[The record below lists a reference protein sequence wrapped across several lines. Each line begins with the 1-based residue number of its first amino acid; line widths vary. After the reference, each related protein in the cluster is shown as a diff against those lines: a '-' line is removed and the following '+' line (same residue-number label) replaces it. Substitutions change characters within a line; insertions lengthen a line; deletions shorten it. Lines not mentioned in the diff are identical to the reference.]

1 MLGKDYMLAIV
12 LVNCDDNLWSDQSL
26 ETDPDLPP
34 GWRKICDSL
43 GTYYWHVSTGTT
55 QWQHPA
61 HTTCPGGHLEAD
73 GEETLQGMDCQAPVA
88 KHLAK
93 NRPIPSPMASLSQRT
108 SLPWQG
114 DDFQHSAEP
123 GSKCFAV
130 RLLGSVEI
138 PEEDLAPGKS
148 SIAVNNCIQQL
159 SNSKGQG
166 SGENQGE
173 GQDLVMILKKDTMSL
188 VDPLD
193 HSLIHRQPILNIRVW
208 GVGCNNGRDRDFAFV
223 ASDKDTC
230 VLKCHVF
237 HCNVPAKGIAKA
249 LHEMCSKIVAERA
262 VASSRLP
269 CATTLEPVSTEDL
282 PLQVDI
288 LEAVRQSMQ
297 TYKALYIGSLP
308 VPRAMGMDVLNK
320 AIEKLTRGPGR
331 EHWMPSLIHVS
342 DTAMRVHPAQVGRG
356 TGGYG
361 RSRHP
366 AATGVGQA
374 TPTGDPED
382 EEAAHIWECQVRYV
396 TFLGVG
402 RDAHTFALIVDTG
415 RCFQCTAFWCEPD
428 AGTISEA
435 VQAACMVSGS
445 RNPPNSPALWDTCGR
460 RRRQGLGTEE
470 GKAEGL
476 SGMPNPGGRQGREGA
491 DPSEPHPT
499 PRHTQPP
506 SDATL
511 RPRLVVCGPAVVS
524 PCSST
529 PRPRPVPRVPTGA
542 VPEVP
547 GAAAPAKVKGA
558 TGRGWAGPTAAGDA
572 ATGAAKASGSSGGA
586 AGPGARRRGLFS
598 LLEAFR
604 LRRTLLHSP

>member
-34 GWRKICDSL
+34 GWRKIRDSL
-43 GTYYWHVSTGTT
+43 GTYYWHVPTGTT

-61 HTTCPGGHLEAD
+61 HTTGPGGRPEAD
-73 GEETLQGMDCQAPVA
+73 GEETLQGMDCQALTA
-88 KHLAK
+88 KHSAK
-93 NRPIPSPMASLSQRT
+93 DRPIPSPMASLSRRT
-108 SLPWQG
+108 SLPWHG

-130 RLLGSVEI
+130 RSLGWVEI

-166 SGENQGE
+166 SAENRGEVRAWE

-193 HSLIHRQPILNIRVW
+193 RSLIHCQPILNIRVW

-262 VASSRLP
+262 AASSGLP
-269 CATTLEPVSTEDL
+269 RAATLEPVSTEDL

-297 TYKALYIGSLP
+297 TYEALYIGSLP
-308 VPRAMGMDVLNK
+308 VPRAMGMDVLNE

-331 EHWMPSLIHVS
+331 ERWTPSLIRVS
-342 DTAMRVHPAQVGRG
+342 DTAMRVHPVQVGRG
-356 TGGYG
+356 RGAPAEAGTLLPPGWDRQPPWGA
-361 RSRHP
+361 RPPSRGDL
-366 AATGVGQA
+366 AGVAGLPGVWPGVDG
-374 TPTGDPED
+374 PTGSPQED

-415 RCFQCTAFWCEPD
+415 RRFQCAAFWCEPD
-428 AGTISEA
+428 ASTISEA
-435 VQAACMVSGS
+435 VQAACMVQYQK
-445 RNPPNSPALWDTCGR
+445 C
-460 RRRQGLGTEE
+460 
-470 GKAEGL
+470 
-476 SGMPNPGGRQGREGA
+476 
-491 DPSEPHPT
+491 
-499 PRHTQPP
+499 
-506 SDATL
+506 
-511 RPRLVVCGPAVVS
+511 LV
-524 PCSST
+524 
-529 PRPRPVPRVPTGA
+529 
-542 VPEVP
+542 
-547 GAAAPAKVKGA
+547 AAAPGAKAKA
-558 TGRGWAGPTAAGDA
+558 AARRGRAGPAASGDA
-572 ATGAAKASGSSGGA
+572 ASGAAKASGGSGGA
-586 AGPGARRRGLFS
+586 AGAGARKRGLFS
-598 LLEAFR
+598 FLEAFR
-604 LRRTLLHSP
+604 LRRALLHTP

>member
-43 GTYYWHVSTGTT
+43 GTYYWHVPTGTT

-61 HTTCPGGHLEAD
+61 CTTSPGGHTEAD
-73 GEETLQGMDCQAPVA
+73 GEETLQGRECQAPAA
-88 KHLAK
+88 KHSAK
-93 NRPIPSPMASLSQRT
+93 DRPIPSPMASLSRRH
-108 SLPWQG
+108 SLSWHG

-130 RLLGSVEI
+130 RSLGWVEI

-159 SNSKGQG
+159 SNSKGQ
-166 SGENQGE
+166 SSAENQGE

-193 HSLIHRQPILNIRVW
+193 RSLIHRQPILNIRVW

-269 CATTLEPVSTEDL
+269 RAATLEPISAEDL

-297 TYKALYIGSLP
+297 TYEALYIGSLP
-308 VPRAMGMDVLNK
+308 VPRAMGMDVLNE
-320 AIEKLTRGPGR
+320 AIEKLTRRPGR
-331 EHWMPSLIHVS
+331 ENWTPSLIYVS
-342 DTAMRVHPAQVGRG
+342 DTAMRVHPAQVGR
-356 TGGYG
+356 
-361 RSRHP
+361 
-366 AATGVGQA
+366 AQ
-374 TPTGDPED
+374 
-382 EEAAHIWECQVRYV
+382 
-396 TFLGVG
+396 
-402 RDAHTFALIVDTG
+402 
-415 RCFQCTAFWCEPD
+415 
-428 AGTISEA
+428 
-435 VQAACMVSGS
+435 
-445 RNPPNSPALWDTCGR
+445 
-460 RRRQGLGTEE
+460 
-470 GKAEGL
+470 
-476 SGMPNPGGRQGREGA
+476 
-491 DPSEPHPT
+491 
-499 PRHTQPP
+499 
-506 SDATL
+506 
-511 RPRLVVCGPAVVS
+511 
-524 PCSST
+524 
-529 PRPRPVPRVPTGA
+529 
-542 VPEVP
+542 
-547 GAAAPAKVKGA
+547 GAAAGA
-558 TGRGWAGPTAAGDA
+558 GTALPPGQR
-572 ATGAAKASGSSGGA
+572 TWGA
-586 AGPGARRRGLFS
+586 AGPPGYVKPGNQERGWNDPPQFSYGLQAQAGGSRRTPLTRRAAPPPAGALPGAPPDPPSAPSDPAAPPPRALGPPPQGAVGAAPRTEGRPSAACPEQEECSVSADTVLAPLRAALDACRATVQKQVCNDIGRRLTVLEDAWAQGKLSAPVRKRMS
-598 LLEAFR
+598 LLVQELQQQHWDAADEIHRSLMVDHVNEVSQWMVGVKR
-604 LRRTLLHSP
+604 LIAETRDLPTGETTDGSADTEPTSEPTSEPATETATEPGQEEP

>member
-26 ETDPDLPP
+26 ETDPNLPP
-34 GWRKICDSL
+34 GWRKIHDSL
-43 GTYYWHVSTGTT
+43 GTYYWHVPTGTT

-61 HTTCPGGHLEAD
+61 RTTSPGGHPEAD
-73 GEETLQGMDCQAPVA
+73 GEEVLQGMDGQDPAA
-88 KHLAK
+88 KYSSK
-93 NRPIPSPMASLSQRT
+93 DRPIPSPMASLSRRT
-108 SLPWQG
+108 SLPWHG
-114 DDFQHSAEP
+114 DDFQQSAEP
-123 GSKCFAV
+123 SSKCFAV
-130 RLLGSVEI
+130 RSLGWVEI

-166 SGENQGE
+166 SVETQGE

-208 GVGCNNGRDRDFAFV
+208 GVGCNNGSNLSPLLPPCHHDCRDRDFAFV

-237 HCNVPAKGIAKA
+237 HCNVPAKSIATA

-262 VASSRLP
+262 VVSSRLP
-269 CATTLEPVSTEDL
+269 CATSLEPVSTEDL

-297 TYKALYIGSLP
+297 TYEALYIGSLP
-308 VPRAMGMDVLNK
+308 VPRAMGMDVLNE
-320 AIEKLTRGPGR
+320 AIEKLTSSPGR
-331 EHWMPSLIHVS
+331 ECWTPSLIHVS
-342 DTAMRVHPAQVGRG
+342 DTAMRVHPAQ
-356 TGGYG
+356 
-361 RSRHP
+361 
-366 AATGVGQA
+366 
-374 TPTGDPED
+374 ED

-415 RCFQCTAFWCEPD
+415 RRFQCAAFWCEPN

-435 VQAACMVSGS
+435 VQAACM
-445 RNPPNSPALWDTCGR
+445 LQYQKC
-460 RRRQGLGTEE
+460 
-470 GKAEGL
+470 
-476 SGMPNPGGRQGREGA
+476 
-491 DPSEPHPT
+491 
-499 PRHTQPP
+499 
-506 SDATL
+506 
-511 RPRLVVCGPAVVS
+511 LV
-524 PCSST
+524 
-529 PRPRPVPRVPTGA
+529 
-542 VPEVP
+542 
-547 GAAAPAKVKGA
+547 AAAPGAKARGA
-558 TGRGWAGPTAAGDA
+558 TGRGRGGPAASGDA
-572 ATGAAKASGSSGGA
+572 AGGSAKAGRGGGGA
-586 AGPGARRRGLFS
+586 AGAGARKRGLFS

-604 LRRTLLHSP
+604 LRRALLHTP

>member
-1 MLGKDYMLAIV
+1 MCQRAQHSGSTLHTPLAQEGTWR
-12 LVNCDDNLWSDQSL
+12 LMERRHSREWTARPLWQSTWQRTGPFPAPWLRCPKGPHCPGREMTSSTAQSL
-26 ETDPDLPP
+26 APSALLCVCWAR
-34 GWRKICDSL
+34 WRSPRR
-43 GTYYWHVSTGTT
+43 TW
-55 QWQHPA
+55 
-61 HTTCPGGHLEAD
+61 
-73 GEETLQGMDCQAPVA
+73 
-88 KHLAK
+88 HLA
-93 NRPIPSPMASLSQRT
+93 RAASLSITVSSSSPTARARALGRT
-108 SLPWQG
+108 
-114 DDFQHSAEP
+114 
-123 GSKCFAV
+123 
-130 RLLGSVEI
+130 
-138 PEEDLAPGKS
+138 
-148 SIAVNNCIQQL
+148 
-159 SNSKGQG
+159 
-166 SGENQGE
+166 
-173 GQDLVMILKKDTMSL
+173 
-188 VDPLD
+188 
-193 HSLIHRQPILNIRVW
+193 RV
-208 GVGCNNGRDRDFAFV
+208 RDRDFAFV

-342 DTAMRVHPAQVGRG
+342 DTAMRVHPAQ
-356 TGGYG
+356 
-361 RSRHP
+361 
-366 AATGVGQA
+366 
-374 TPTGDPED
+374 ED

-547 GAAAPAKVKGA
+547 GGRC
-558 TGRGWAGPTAAGDA
+558 TG
-572 ATGAAKASGSSGGA
+572 
-586 AGPGARRRGLFS
+586 
-598 LLEAFR
+598 
-604 LRRTLLHSP
+604 

>member
-34 GWRKICDSL
+34 GWRKIRDSL
-43 GTYYWHVSTGTT
+43 GTYYWHVPTGTT

-61 HTTCPGGHLEAD
+61 HTTSPGGRAEAD
-73 GEETLQGMDCQAPVA
+73 GEEALQGMDCQAPAA
-88 KHLAK
+88 KHSAAD
-93 NRPIPSPMASLSQRT
+93 RPIPSPMASLSRRT
-108 SLPWQG
+108 SLPWHG
-114 DDFQHSAEP
+114 DEFQHSAEP

-130 RLLGSVEI
+130 RSLGWVEI

-166 SGENQGE
+166 SAENRGE

-193 HSLIHRQPILNIRVW
+193 RSLIHRQPILNIRVW

-262 VASSRLP
+262 VASSGLP
-269 CATTLEPVSTEDL
+269 RAATLEAVSTEDL

-297 TYKALYIGSLP
+297 TYEALYIGSLP
-308 VPRAMGMDVLNK
+308 VPRAMGMDVLNE
-320 AIEKLTRGPGR
+320 AIEKLTKGPGR
-331 EHWMPSLIHVS
+331 ERWTPSLIRVS

-356 TGGYG
+356 QGALAEAGTLLPPGWDRQPPWGARPPG
-361 RSRHP
+361 RGDL
-366 AATGVGQA
+366 AGVAGLPGVWPGVDG
-374 TPTGDPED
+374 PTGSPQED

-402 RDAHTFALIVDTG
+402 RDAHTFALIVDMG
-415 RCFQCTAFWCEPD
+415 RRFQCAAFWCEPD

-435 VQAACMVSGS
+435 VQAACMVQYQK
-445 RNPPNSPALWDTCGR
+445 C
-460 RRRQGLGTEE
+460 
-470 GKAEGL
+470 
-476 SGMPNPGGRQGREGA
+476 
-491 DPSEPHPT
+491 
-499 PRHTQPP
+499 
-506 SDATL
+506 
-511 RPRLVVCGPAVVS
+511 LV
-524 PCSST
+524 
-529 PRPRPVPRVPTGA
+529 
-542 VPEVP
+542 
-547 GAAAPAKVKGA
+547 AAAPGAKAKAA
-558 TGRGWAGPTAAGDA
+558 TGRGRAGPAASGDA
-572 ATGAAKASGSSGGA
+572 ASGAVKASGGSGGA
-586 AGPGARRRGLFS
+586 AGAGARKRGLFS
-598 LLEAFR
+598 FLEAFR
-604 LRRTLLHSP
+604 LRRALLHTP

>member
-34 GWRKICDSL
+34 GWRKIRDSL
-43 GTYYWHVSTGTT
+43 GTYYWHVPTGTT
-55 QWQHPA
+55 QWQHP
-61 HTTCPGGHLEAD
+61 TRTSTGPGGRTETD
-73 GEETLQGMDCQAPVA
+73 GEETLQGMDCQTPAANHAA
-88 KHLAK
+88 KD
-93 NRPIPSPMASLSQRT
+93 RPIPSPMASLSRRT
-108 SLPWQG
+108 SLPWHG

-130 RLLGSVEI
+130 RSLGWVEI

-166 SGENQGE
+166 SVENRGE

-193 HSLIHRQPILNIRVW
+193 RSLIHRQPILNIRVW
-208 GVGCNNGRDRDFAFV
+208 GVGCNNGRCRGPGQSWGLGAGFAPLRGKGTPAVTCPLSSLPDCRCGCRDRDFAFV

-262 VASSRLP
+262 IASSGLP
-269 CATTLEPVSTEDL
+269 CAATLEPVSTEDL

-297 TYKALYIGSLP
+297 TYEALYIGSLP
-308 VPRAMGMDVLNK
+308 VPRAMGMDVLNE
-320 AIEKLTRGPGR
+320 AIEKLTKGPGR
-331 EHWMPSLIHVS
+331 ERWTPSLIRVS
-342 DTAMRVHPAQVGRG
+342 DTAMRVHPAQ
-356 TGGYG
+356 
-361 RSRHP
+361 
-366 AATGVGQA
+366 
-374 TPTGDPED
+374 ED
-382 EEAAHIWECQVRYV
+382 EEEAAHIWECQVRYV

-415 RCFQCTAFWCEPD
+415 RRFQCAAFWCEPD

-435 VQAACMVSGS
+435 VQAACMGTRSVAGTT
-445 RNPPNSPALWDTCGR
+445 PPSSPTGCRRRPGGPGEPRSPAGPPLRLRGPPQVLLQSRPGPPPPPPPPLRRPPGRWGRPPSGPSALPRGRRAGGRAPQLDRRRAASPPPPSSPRCGR
-460 RRRQGLGTEE
+460 
-470 GKAEGL
+470 
-476 SGMPNPGGRQGREGA
+476 
-491 DPSEPHPT
+491 PS
-499 PRHTQPP
+499 PP
-506 SDATL
+506 
-511 RPRLVVCGPAVVS
+511 
-524 PCSST
+524 
-529 PRPRPVPRVPTGA
+529 
-542 VPEVP
+542 
-547 GAAAPAKVKGA
+547 AAPRCRNKCA
-558 TGRGWAGPTAAGDA
+558 TT
-572 ATGAAKASGSSGGA
+572 SGG
-586 AGPGARRRGLFS
+586 G
-598 LLEAFR
+598 
-604 LRRTLLHSP
+604 

>member
-34 GWRKICDSL
+34 SWRKICDSL
-43 GTYYWHVSTGTT
+43 GTYYWHVPTGTT

-61 HTTCPGGHLEAD
+61 CTTGPGGHPEAD
-73 GEETLQGMDCQAPVA
+73 GEETLQGRECQGPAA
-88 KHLAK
+88 KHSAK
-93 NRPIPSPMASLSQRT
+93 DRPIPSPMASLSRRH
-108 SLPWQG
+108 SLSWHG

-130 RLLGSVEI
+130 RSLGWVEI

-166 SGENQGE
+166 SAENQGE

-193 HSLIHRQPILNIRVW
+193 RSLIHRQPILNIRVW
-208 GVGCNNGRDRDFAFV
+208 GVGCNNGSDLSPLLPSDCHHGCRDRDFAFV

-269 CATTLEPVSTEDL
+269 RAATLEPISAEDL

-297 TYKALYIGSLP
+297 TYEALYIGSLP
-308 VPRAMGMDVLNK
+308 VPRAMGMDVLNE
-320 AIEKLTRGPGR
+320 AIEKLTRRPGR
-331 EHWMPSLIHVS
+331 ENWTPSLIYVS
-342 DTAMRVHPAQVGRG
+342 DTAMRVHPA
-356 TGGYG
+356 
-361 RSRHP
+361 
-366 AATGVGQA
+366 
-374 TPTGDPED
+374 
-382 EEAAHIWECQVRYV
+382 QVRYV

-415 RCFQCTAFWCEPD
+415 RRFQCAAFWCEPD

-435 VQAACMVSGS
+435 VQAACMVQYQK
-445 RNPPNSPALWDTCGR
+445 C
-460 RRRQGLGTEE
+460 
-470 GKAEGL
+470 
-476 SGMPNPGGRQGREGA
+476 
-491 DPSEPHPT
+491 
-499 PRHTQPP
+499 
-506 SDATL
+506 
-511 RPRLVVCGPAVVS
+511 LV
-524 PCSST
+524 
-529 PRPRPVPRVPTGA
+529 
-542 VPEVP
+542 
-547 GAAAPAKVKGA
+547 AAAPGAKAKSA
-558 TGRGWAGPTAAGDA
+558 AGRGRAGPAAAGDA
-572 ATGAAKASGSSGGA
+572 ARGAAKAGGSGGG
-586 AGPGARRRGLFS
+586 AGAGARKRGLFS
-598 LLEAFR
+598 FLEVFR
-604 LRRTLLHSP
+604 LRRALLHSP